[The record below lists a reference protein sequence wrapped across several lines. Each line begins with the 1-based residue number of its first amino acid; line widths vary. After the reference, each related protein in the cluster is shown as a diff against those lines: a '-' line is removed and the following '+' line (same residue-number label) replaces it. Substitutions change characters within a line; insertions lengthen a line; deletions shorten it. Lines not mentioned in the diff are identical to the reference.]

1 MHPADRQGTLGRCT
15 IGRCLMTKPSS
26 KQRRT
31 TSGNQPAVR
40 EEDDR
45 RKNVPPAAKQTRA
58 RRHLS
63 DSVGMLSPEAVE
75 AIRSAIEQSR
85 QERRR
90 LDRKRLQKVIEA
102 FRSPEDARVLDA
114 AQKKARS
121 AGLTRTKAVD
131 LLDEVKKEA
140 WKRTYGKSSSKE

>member
-1 MHPADRQGTLGRCT
+1 MP
-15 IGRCLMTKPSS
+15 KPSR
-26 KQRRT
+26 KPRHT
-31 TSGNQPAVR
+31 TSGNEPAVR
-40 EEDDR
+40 GEDDG

-58 RRHLS
+58 PRHLS

-85 QERRR
+85 QERKR
-90 LDRKRLQKVIEA
+90 LDRERLQKVIEA

-114 AQKKARS
+114 ARKKAGS
-121 AGLTRTKAVD
+121 AGLTRKKAMD
-131 LLDEVKKEA
+131 LLDEVKREA

>member
-1 MHPADRQGTLGRCT
+1 MPKPGR
-15 IGRCLMTKPSS
+15 

-31 TSGNQPAVR
+31 TSGKEPAVR

-45 RKNVPPAAKQTRA
+45 RKKVTPAVKQTRA

-85 QERRR
+85 QERKR
-90 LDRKRLQKVIEA
+90 LDRRRLQEVIEA
-102 FRSPEDARVLDA
+102 FRSPEDSSVLDA

-121 AGLTRTKAVD
+121 ARLTRKQAMD
-131 LLDEVKKEA
+131 LLDEVKREA
-140 WKRTYGKSSSKE
+140 WKRTYGNSSSKE

>member
-1 MHPADRQGTLGRCT
+1 MP
-15 IGRCLMTKPSS
+15 KPSR
-26 KQRRT
+26 KQTHT
-31 TSGNQPAVR
+31 TSGNEPAVR

-45 RKNVPPAAKQTRA
+45 RKNAPPAVKQTRA

-75 AIRSAIEQSR
+75 AVGSAIEQSR
-85 QERRR
+85 QERKR
-90 LDRKRLQKVIEA
+90 LDRKRLQEVIEA

-121 AGLTRTKAVD
+121 AGLTRKGAMD
-131 LLDEVKKEA
+131 LLDEVKRET